1 MKPVRAYLLGTLEPA
16 EAAAFED
23 RYFADD
29 AVFAELKDAED
40 RLIADFL
47 AGRLSPRDQKLFEAR
62 YLRVPELRLKLD
74 AARAG
79 SKPAAR
85 RQFGLAWAAAA
96 AALLVVAAGAIWY
109 SRDAGQPG
117 PVLIA
122 RSEGSTGITPLDV
135 HLVPF
140 LPKGASGT
148 ANRFNEPPPRT
159 PLRLTLEF
167 PGRSETIEGTVHIQR
182 LEISG
187 GRKPVWNSST
197 SARSTTVAT
206 GQQLAVLMPADL
218 LVHADYFLEVTAPDG
233 NLLGSYYFRVSEA
246 R

>member
-62 YLRVPELRLKLD
+62 YLRVPELRQKLD

-96 AALLVVAAGAIWY
+96 ATLLVVAAGAIWY

-148 ANRFNEPPPRT
+148 ANRFNEPRRELP
-159 PLRLTLEF
+159 
-167 PGRSETIEGTVHIQR
+167 SV
-182 LEISG
+182 
-187 GRKPVWNSST
+187 
-197 SARSTTVAT
+197 
-206 GQQLAVLMPADL
+206 
-218 LVHADYFLEVTAPDG
+218 
-233 NLLGSYYFRVSEA
+233 
-246 R
+246 